1 MENATLKRCVLD
13 RVNELPTPTWNHLDI
28 NAIQLE
34 VPRHVSARGLEEAAL
49 AASGSEVP
57 CGMGADAT
65 VWLEASATDRR
76 AVEVAPGSKAQ
87 GPIVVDLAREDAPVQ
102 VLDVRLGAGSSA
114 SLALLARRPADPAG
128 EDASDD
134 GEGGSLRTCG
144 WTVRATLGAGAHL
157 DVYALVTA
165 PGWQVLDNF
174 GAVLGDDA
182 RLEVKQFYLDGEVMA
197 GGLCCELRGDC
208 SAVGVDSR
216 YLGRDAQVVDIG
228 HVVRQ
233 CGRRTE
239 CDLAYRGVL
248 TGDSS
253 KTLRDT
259 IDLVRGCKGSRGS
272 ENETVLLAGEGVG
285 NRSLPVILC
294 GEDDVAGD
302 HGATVGELGAA
313 ERGYL
318 ASRGLA
324 ADDIPALVMESTFEA
339 AFSAAH
345 TEAACGAVLA
355 SAARVLG
362 EGALEDLSVY

>member
-1 MENATLKRCVLD
+1 M
-13 RVNELPTPTWNHLDI
+13 
-28 NAIQLE
+28 
-34 VPRHVSARGLEEAAL
+34 GL
-49 AASGSEVP
+49 
-57 CGMGADAT
+57 
-65 VWLEASATDRR
+65 
-76 AVEVAPGSKAQ
+76 
-87 GPIVVDLAREDAPVQ
+87 
-102 VLDVRLGAGSSA
+102 
-114 SLALLARRPADPAG
+114 SLIHISDPAG
-128 EDASDD
+128 EDTSDD
-134 GEGGSLRTCG
+134 GEGGPLRTCG

-197 GGLCCELRGDC
+197 GGLCCELRGDR
-208 SAVGVDSR
+208 SAVGLDSR

-272 ENETVLLAGEGVG
+272 ESETVLLAGEGVG

-302 HGATVGELGAA
+302 HGATVGELGAT
-313 ERGYL
+313 ERAYL
-318 ASRGLA
+318 ASVSYTHLA
-324 ADDIPALVMESTFEA
+324 GAQRAGRCQPASGRRAFA
-339 AFSAAH
+339 ALLRSGRELRSHAP
-345 TEAACGAVLA
+345 
-355 SAARVLG
+355 
-362 EGALEDLSVY
+362 

>member
-1 MENATLKRCVLD
+1 M
-13 RVNELPTPTWNHLDI
+13 
-28 NAIQLE
+28 
-34 VPRHVSARGLEEAAL
+34 
-49 AASGSEVP
+49 
-57 CGMGADAT
+57 
-65 VWLEASATDRR
+65 
-76 AVEVAPGSKAQ
+76 
-87 GPIVVDLAREDAPVQ
+87 
-102 VLDVRLGAGSSA
+102 
-114 SLALLARRPADPAG
+114 
-128 EDASDD
+128 
-134 GEGGSLRTCG
+134 
-144 WTVRATLGAGAHL
+144 
-157 DVYALVTA
+157 
-165 PGWQVLDNF
+165 
-174 GAVLGDDA
+174 
-182 RLEVKQFYLDGEVMA
+182 
-197 GGLCCELRGDC
+197 
-208 SAVGVDSR
+208 
-216 YLGRDAQVVDIG
+216 
-228 HVVRQ
+228 VRQ

-294 GEDDVAGD
+294 REDDVAGD

>member
-1 MENATLKRCVLD
+1 
-13 RVNELPTPTWNHLDI
+13 
-28 NAIQLE
+28 
-34 VPRHVSARGLEEAAL
+34 
-49 AASGSEVP
+49 
-57 CGMGADAT
+57 
-65 VWLEASATDRR
+65 
-76 AVEVAPGSKAQ
+76 
-87 GPIVVDLAREDAPVQ
+87 
-102 VLDVRLGAGSSA
+102 
-114 SLALLARRPADPAG
+114 
-128 EDASDD
+128 
-134 GEGGSLRTCG
+134 
-144 WTVRATLGAGAHL
+144 
-157 DVYALVTA
+157 
-165 PGWQVLDNF
+165 
-174 GAVLGDDA
+174 
-182 RLEVKQFYLDGEVMA
+182 MA